1 MFRDESTKVIQKAHA
16 QWGTSGSPSDSG
28 SSSSSSSDAASS
40 PGESSSAVA
49 STSASETPA
58 LVSAALSQQIV
69 ASSSKVPRRIEPTL
83 EQRGLQ
89 FYIDRY
95 LLNHPDSPKAP
106 EIADHLS
113 NDASQNVMV
122 AVGLAG
128 MSNLLGNKSMGLV
141 SRSKYVTALKQVGQA
156 IAAGGSGWPNVAG
169 PIRSIVT
176 LAMFEVVQGKGSAMT
191 AGSANMHING
201 ALALFRTVLPNTN
214 APGGVRPVLQLIYA
228 MFIPC
233 QVTDTPLPPA
243 FFECLK
249 ICKHILRDVP
259 EVCCTD
265 LALLIARLIQLLDI
279 TKHTV
284 LADDQPATDDILQ
297 QFLLLD
303 SSFDELEPR
312 LFKAYPYTIHQGGN
326 FPREAVFRGKWH
338 TYTQI
343 WGARLWNHYRWA
355 RVLLS
360 GETIQFLSKYP
371 RSSTR
376 CMSPARKV
384 RCYAIAE
391 KMAEDTLVSTPT
403 HWHHPVLDAETARQ
417 FETVGK
423 TGGGSVGLPTL
434 LWHLV
439 IAGCAPNG
447 APELWDWVHETL
459 QVVWKAMG
467 MHHALS
473 LAEFMEEH
481 RTKLEKAT
489 IVPTSA
495 PIPAQAVVKVK
506 VEGDA

>member
-16 QWGTSGSPSDSG
+16 QWGTSGSPSDS
-28 SSSSSSSDAASS
+28 SSSSSSGSDTASP
-40 PGESSSAVA
+40 PGESSHLSTVA

-58 LVSAALSQQIV
+58 LVSAALAQQIV
-69 ASSSKVPRRIEPTL
+69 ASSSKVPRRVEPTL

-95 LLNHPDSPKAP
+95 LLNHPDSPKTP

-113 NDASQNVMV
+113 NEASQNVMV

-156 IAAGGSGWPNVAG
+156 IATGGSGWSHVAG

-176 LAMFEVVQGKGSAMT
+176 LAMFEVVQGKGSATT

-201 ALALFRTVLPNTN
+201 ALALFRTVLPNTS

-249 ICKHILRDVP
+249 ICKNLLRDAP
-259 EVCCTD
+259 EACSTD
-265 LALLIARLIQLLDI
+265 LALLIARLMQLSDI

-284 LADDQPATDDILQ
+284 LVDEQPATDDLLQ

-312 LFKAYPYTIHQGGN
+312 LFKAYPYTVHRGGN

-338 TYTQI
+338 TYTEI

-360 GETIQFLSKYP
+360 GEVIQLMGKYP
-371 RSSTR
+371 RSSGR
-376 CMSPARKV
+376 HVPPVRRV
-384 RCYAIAE
+384 RCYAVAE
-391 KMAEDTLVSTPT
+391 QMAEDTLVSTPT
-403 HWHHPVLDAETARQ
+403 HWHHPVLDAEAARR

-434 LWHLV
+434 LWQLV
-439 IAGCAPNG
+439 IAGCAPNAG
-447 APELWDWVHETL
+447 PELWNWVHETL

-473 LAEFMEEH
+473 LAEYMVEH
-481 RTKLEKAT
+481 RNKLEKA
-489 IVPTSA
+489 A
-495 PIPAQAVVKVK
+495 AAAQQQPRAVKVK
-506 VEGDA
+506 VEGDV